1 MLSIKFIRENV
12 ERVKSAIKAKQID
25 VDLDQL
31 LELDGRRR
39 KLTSD
44 INQLREQRNRLSLSI
59 RTLQGQEKQDAIAE
73 SKQVGENLKTRE
85 EELNQVQADFD
96 RLMLIVPN
104 VMAPEVPFGT
114 SDEDNKEVSR
124 WGEPPQ
130 FDFTPKD
137 HIELATSLGLVNFE
151 RVHEFAGSRSYALM
165 GNGVLLE
172 LAVLR
177 YALDHVVS
185 KGFTPVSPPVMV
197 REEAMIGTGFFP
209 LGREDTYQLKHDDL
223 YLVGTSEV
231 SLVSLHR
238 DEILSRNE
246 LPIHYAGISVCFR
259 REAGSHGRDTKGL
272 YRVHQFQKVEQVTI
286 CEADEKVSERE
297 HYMLLQNSEEI
308 LQGLRV
314 PYRVALACSGEIG
327 LGQVRKHEIESWMPS
342 RQKYSETHSCSTLH
356 DFQARRSGIRYRNE
370 DGKAEFVYTL
380 NNTAIASPRILIA
393 ILENYQ
399 NADGSV
405 TIPEVLRPYMRN
417 QTRLEPQK

>member
-12 ERVKSAIKAKQID
+12 ERVKSAIQAKQFD
-25 VDLDQL
+25 LDLDQL
-31 LELDGRRR
+31 LELDARRR

-44 INQLREQRNRLSLSI
+44 INQLREQRNKLSTSI
-59 RTLQGQEKQDAIAE
+59 PTLQGQEKQAAIAE
-73 SKQVGENLKTRE
+73 SKQVGEKLKASDE
-85 EELNQVQADFD
+85 ESNQVQADFD
-96 RLMLIVPN
+96 KLMLLVPN
-104 VMAPEVPFGT
+104 VIAPEVPFGT
-114 SDEDNKEVSR
+114 SEDDNQEVSR
-124 WGEPPQ
+124 WGEPTA
-130 FDFTPKD
+130 FDFEPKD
-137 HIELATSLGLVNFE
+137 HVELATSLGLVNFE
-151 RVHEFAGSRSYALM
+151 RVHDFAGSRSYALM

-177 YALDHVVS
+177 YALDHVTG
-185 KGFTPVSPPVMV
+185 KGFTPVAPPVMV

-209 LGREDTYQLKHDDL
+209 LGREDTYQLKNDDL

-238 DEILSRNE
+238 DEILNRSD
-246 LPIHYAGISVCFR
+246 LPIHYAGISACFR

-297 HYMLLQNSEEI
+297 HYQLLQNSEEI
-308 LQGLRV
+308 LQGLRL

-327 LGQVRKHEIESWMPS
+327 LGQVRKHEIETWMPS
-342 RQKYSETHSCSTLH
+342 RSKYSETHSCSTLH

-370 DGKAEFVYTL
+370 AGKAQYVHTL

-405 TIPEVLRPYMRN
+405 TIPEILRPYMRN
-417 QTRLEPQK
+417 QSRLEPQK